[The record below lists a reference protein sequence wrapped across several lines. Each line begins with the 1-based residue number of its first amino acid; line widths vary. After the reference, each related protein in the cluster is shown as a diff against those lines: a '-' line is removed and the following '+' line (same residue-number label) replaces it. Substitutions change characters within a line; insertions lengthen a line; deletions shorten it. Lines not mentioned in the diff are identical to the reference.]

1 MTVEPV
7 VSSVMVTLLREIY
20 RVIKKKRNVTKE
32 ELQKLRRDVTKLVR
46 LSQQTNYALAKYVE
60 LEESATRA
68 GVHARELKR
77 FLDDESSPKA
87 SLLQSLDVLDNER
100 LVRLVKGELRQI
112 YEYRKDYDEAT
123 TLTEDARKHLRASA
137 AGLREDNRKLAGSEL
152 GYCVEKLD
160 DLVKLMARRRDELL
174 KPLSRAYETLA
185 SSEKRGRS

>member
-1 MTVEPV
+1 
-7 VSSVMVTLLREIY
+7 MVALLREIY
-20 RVIKKKRNVTKE
+20 RVVKKRKNVTKE
-32 ELQKLRRDVTKLVR
+32 ELQKLRRDLTKLVR

-77 FLDDESSPKA
+77 FLDDESSPKT
-87 SLLQSLDVLDNER
+87 SLLQSLDVLDSER
-100 LVRLVKGELRQI
+100 IVRLLKGELRQI

-123 TLTEDARKHLRASA
+123 AFAEEAKKHLRASI
-137 AGLREDNRKLAGSEL
+137 AGLNQDDRKLARSEL

-185 SSEKRGRS
+185 SSNKRERS